1 MQIDTLIIGY
11 VPLSDT
17 AGKKPRE
24 LRDDKYFKELLSGFD
39 LGTVHFVS
47 RENYKTKIDELNPL
61 VIISLGGDY
70 YAEEVRQHKN
80 SALLYAT
87 HDAGSVFYRKAE
99 TEEKKSKHIK
109 VFSEIERIIK
119 KIQNDGEKEV
129 EAVRKFASMSY
140 DDMYEMLKKAIAGD
154 NKKLHDQAWDLLFGK
169 GEKHSNF
176 IWMRMQ
182 LLAEI
187 WDLSDGK
194 KREELM
200 CMAMNQFVDE
210 EMGRKL
216 DDFTDEDGQQFHQ
229 YMFCDV
235 FGRDLNYIRRIPYGE
250 KGQDKYAYEALLDKY
265 DTHSNYLRVMLEAG
279 QLRSQ
284 KEEYFKT
291 ESEKVLKVLTAWKEN
306 PTLSK
311 KELGVLPWVEGDST
325 DDPLTE
331 REVQSMKNFLQKHD
345 KENFDMLFANSE

>member
-17 AGKKPRE
+17 TGKKPRE
-24 LRDDKYFKELLSGFD
+24 LRDDKYFKDLLSRFN

-47 RENYKTKIDELNPL
+47 RENYKAKIDELNPL
-61 VIISLGGDY
+61 VIVSLGGDY
-70 YAEEVRQHKN
+70 YAQEVSQYKN

-99 TEEKKSKHIK
+99 TEEKKAKHIK

-140 DDMYEMLKKAIAGD
+140 DEMYKMLKEAIVGE
-154 NKKLHDQAWDLLFGK
+154 NKDLHDKAWDLLFGK

-176 IWMRMQ
+176 VWMRIQ
-182 LLAEI
+182 LLAET
-187 WDLSDGK
+187 WEHADGQGK
-194 KREELM
+194 EELM
-200 CMAMNQFVDE
+200 CMAMDQFVDE
-210 EMGRKL
+210 DMARKL
-216 DDFTDEDGQQFHQ
+216 DEFTDEDGQKFHQ
-229 YMFCDV
+229 YMLCDL
-235 FGRDLNYIRRIPYGE
+235 FGRDLNYIRRIPFGE
-250 KGQDKYAYEALLDKY
+250 KKQDKYAYEALLNRY
-265 DTHSNYLRVMLEAG
+265 ETPANFMRVMLEAG

-291 ESEKVLKVLTAWKEN
+291 ESEKVLKVLTSWKEN

-331 REVQSMKNFLQKHD
+331 REIQSMRTFLEKYD
-345 KENFDMLFANSE
+345 NEGFGSIFAP